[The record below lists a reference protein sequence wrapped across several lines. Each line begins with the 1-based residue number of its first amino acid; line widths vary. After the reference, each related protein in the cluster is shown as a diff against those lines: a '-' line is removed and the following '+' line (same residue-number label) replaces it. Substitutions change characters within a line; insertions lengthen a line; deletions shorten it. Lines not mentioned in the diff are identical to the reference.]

1 MVGAIHSSPRSMS
14 SPAAPSTIAAIATPA
29 GTGALAI
36 IRISGP
42 ATREVIARATGGR
55 VAGAAPLRTA
65 LRCRIL
71 AADGTVI
78 DDGLVTLFGAPN
90 SYTGEDAAE
99 FTGHGGILVTAET
112 LARLLECGAAPA
124 APGEFTR
131 RAFLNGKLELTQAEG
146 VMDLIAAQTRLALRA
161 ARSQLDGALGHRTT
175 AARDQVLEIL
185 AHLEAWIDFPEEDI
199 DPHSGAA
206 LVAGV
211 TSVMAGIAALLAT
224 ADQGRILREGV
235 RTVIFGAP
243 NTGKSSLLNRLL
255 GCDRAIVSDIPGT
268 TRDTIEETVNL
279 HGIPLRLVD
288 TAGLRHTR
296 DDLESAGILRTQRQL
311 ADADLLLQVA
321 DASLPPPPPATAEI
335 DPRAIHLLVLN
346 KQDLG
351 EHPAWAHTDAVRI
364 SCATG
369 HGMDALANRI
379 RDCLHFGAADWGDH
393 SVAINARHQACLQ
406 RARTALAAARELL
419 ATPDSPPELAAIDLR
434 EALDALGEIPG
445 KLDTEDLLGAIFSRF
460 CIGK

>member
-1 MVGAIHSSPRSMS
+1 MLHP
-14 SPAAPSTIAAIATPA
+14 PASRTTIAAIATPA

-36 IRISGP
+36 IRVSGP
-42 ATREVIARATGGR
+42 ATRDIIARATGGR
-55 VAGAAPLRTA
+55 VNAGSPLRTA

-71 AADGTVI
+71 AADGGTI
-78 DDGLVTLFGAPN
+78 DDGLVTLFGGPH
-90 SYTGEDAAE
+90 SFTGEDSAE
-99 FTGHGGILVTAET
+99 FTGHGGMLVTAET
-112 LARLLECGAAPA
+112 LARLLACGAAPA
-124 APGEFTR
+124 APGEFTQ

-146 VMDLIAAQTRLALRA
+146 IMDLIAAQTRLALRA
-161 ARSQLDGALGHRTT
+161 ARGQLDGALGRRTT

-199 DPHSGAA
+199 DPHTGAA
-206 LVAGV
+206 LVAGID
-211 TSVMAGIAALLAT
+211 SVIATIDTLLAT

-235 RTVIFGAP
+235 RTVIFGPP

-255 GCDRAIVSDIPGT
+255 GCDRAIVSAIPGT

-279 HGIPLRLVD
+279 HGIPIRLVD
-288 TAGLRHTR
+288 TAGLRHTT
-296 DDLESAGILRTQRQL
+296 DHLESAGIHRTVRQL
-311 ADADLLLQVA
+311 ADADLLLEVA
-321 DASLPPPPPATAEI
+321 DASQPPPPPATAEI
-335 DPRAIHLLVLN
+335 DPHTVRLLVLN

-351 EHPAWAHTDAVRI
+351 EHPDWAAADAVRI

-369 HGMDALANRI
+369 AGMDALAARI
-379 RDCLHFGAADWGDH
+379 RDSLHFGTAEWGEQ

-406 RARTALAAARELL
+406 HAHRALDAARDLLAA
-419 ATPDSPPELAAIDLR
+419 PDSPPELAAIDLR

-445 KLDTEDLLGAIFSRF
+445 KLGTEDLLGAIFSRF